1 MHISNDS
8 TFKTRPKNCPVNG
21 EGVKDHKD
29 RRLGIDRREFSY
41 TAYLPERRSGKDRRC
56 ACDRSLPID
65 EIRNETDNQKSYS
78 GIMC

>member
-1 MHISNDS
+1 MHIISEY
-8 TFKTRPKNCPVNG
+8 TFKLRPKNCPIYGAGIKN
-21 EGVKDHKD
+21 HKD

-41 TAYLPERRSGKDRRC
+41 TAYLPERRSGKDRRR

-65 EIRNETDNQKSYS
+65 KDRSETDNPKYYS